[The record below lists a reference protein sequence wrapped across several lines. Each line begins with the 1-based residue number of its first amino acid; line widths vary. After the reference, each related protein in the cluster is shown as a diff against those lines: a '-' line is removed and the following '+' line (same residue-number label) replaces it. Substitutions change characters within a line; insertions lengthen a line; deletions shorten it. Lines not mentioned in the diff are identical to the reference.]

1 MMPVIEGM
9 NSEAMPMVEK
19 IAPNPV
25 PDQCLFWN
33 QYAPMVSSH
42 APQMKNC
49 RKFITIRRSL
59 MLTRGFP
66 LMVLRPQAGKMPRPD
81 CSERRAAAHHSARHG
96 PAKLPRRA
104 IPGGMMAL
112 SLSIRHRLLLS
123 HLFAVVVLAGAFGA
137 FVYYMAAQQVVERM
151 RVQLTNSVTVLRNR
165 STTTP
170 WMRRRAT
177 RPHSAR
183 WSHGCRP

>member
-1 MMPVIEGM
+1 
-9 NSEAMPMVEK
+9 
-19 IAPNPV
+19 
-25 PDQCLFWN
+25 
-33 QYAPMVSSH
+33 
-42 APQMKNC
+42 
-49 RKFITIRRSL
+49 
-59 MLTRGFP
+59 
-66 LMVLRPQAGKMPRPD
+66 
-81 CSERRAAAHHSARHG
+81 
-96 PAKLPRRA
+96 
-104 IPGGMMAL
+104 MMAL

-183 WSHGCRP
+183 WSHGCRPLRAKTPTSPSSMSRIATPAASTCLPAQTTKRFATQ